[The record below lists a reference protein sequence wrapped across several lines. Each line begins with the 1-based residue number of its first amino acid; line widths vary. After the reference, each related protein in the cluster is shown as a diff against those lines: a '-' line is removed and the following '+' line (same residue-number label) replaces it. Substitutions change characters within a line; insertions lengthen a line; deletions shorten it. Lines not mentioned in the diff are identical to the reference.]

1 MFIAKYTPS
10 GEAVWIRQSNTT
22 QSAKG
27 IGSHFGSDNY
37 LYLTG
42 SFKGT
47 MDFGSFLLNSISDQ
61 DIFLLKMDMEGN
73 FIAGDNTNG

>member
-1 MFIAKYTPS
+1 
-10 GEAVWIRQSNTT
+10 
-22 QSAKG
+22 
-27 IGSHFGSDNY
+27 
-37 LYLTG
+37 
-42 SFKGT
+42 